1 MDNATDEKIKRL
13 RSENGGEHTGRP
25 FMEYLNRSGIKH
37 EKPCIEKKWWT
48 EAVSTAAWIINRM
61 SNSVTAKTSYEFVY
75 CTKPQLKNIKVF
87 GALGYANIP
96 DEKRRKLDAKA
107 FKCRFMGYED
117 GVSRT

>member
-1 MDNATDEKIKRL
+1 
-13 RSENGGEHTGRP
+13 
-25 FMEYLNRSGIKH
+25 MEYLNRSGIKH
-37 EKPCIEKKWWT
+37 EKPEPRGEGRCVLYHKCIEKKWWT